1 MVNLIKKFLYNY
13 IFNENEL
20 ILIPNISY
28 KLILLNKLVSVF
40 AQNKGSLKY
49 SVHYSS
55 KIIGTKSNII
65 IENNCSK
72 VLTSF
77 AVSGSCYIAVFS
89 NSKLQ
94 IGENTIFAP
103 NICIQTANHDSFN
116 RDLYHEK
123 DVIIGKNCWIGYGVV
138 ILPGV
143 VIGDNVTI
151 GANSVVNKSFTD
163 NVVIAGVPAKIIKE
177 L

>member
-1 MVNLIKKFLYNY
+1 MVQIIKRYFFKQ
-13 IFNENEL
+13 IFNHYEF
-20 ILIPNISY
+20 NIIMNVSY
-28 KLILLNKLVSVF
+28 KLILLNKIVSFF
-40 AQNKGSLKY
+40 ALNKYNIPFSI
-49 SVHYSS
+49 HYTSRV
-55 KIIGTKSNII
+55 TANNNIF
-65 IENNCSK
+65 IENDCQK

-77 AVSGSCYIAVFS
+77 AVSGNCYIAVFS

-103 NICIQTANHDSFN
+103 NVCIQTANHDLRN

-123 DVIIGKNCWIGYGVV
+123 DIVIGRNCWIGFGAV

-143 VIGDNVTI
+143 EIGDNVTI
-151 GANSVVNKSFTD
+151 GANSVVNKSFPS
-163 NVVIAGVPAKIIKE
+163 NVVIAGVPAKIIKD